1 VDFNIDPV
9 NIFESSISFSL
20 STPIGTIS
28 KSVGFLSQS
37 TRFEG
42 NWKKTS
48 DRKQRKVL
56 ESGNDFFSFYSQTG
70 TDYFESKDVYESNY
84 DRFTV
89 SKLVVAIAVVA
100 PAFVKELGKYQ
111 LIKVVAEAVA

>member
-1 VDFNIDPV
+1 MLV
-9 NIFESSISFSL
+9 SL
-20 STPIGTIS
+20 SLYISYQLSTLIGTIS
-28 KSVGFLSQS
+28 NSIGFLGQS
-37 TRFEG
+37 ARFEG

-48 DRKQRKVL
+48 KGKKRNVW
-56 ESGNDFFSFYSQTG
+56 ESGNNLFNFYSQIG

-100 PAFVKELGKYQ
+100 PAFVKEIGKYK
-111 LIKVVAEAVA
+111 LIKVVVNAFASA